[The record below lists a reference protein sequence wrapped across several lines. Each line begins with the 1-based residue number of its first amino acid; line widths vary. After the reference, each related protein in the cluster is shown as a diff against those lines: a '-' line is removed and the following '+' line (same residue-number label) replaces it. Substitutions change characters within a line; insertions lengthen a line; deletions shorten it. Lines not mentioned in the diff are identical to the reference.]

1 MKKILVMACMMFGST
16 LATNA
21 TGSKMATKAPGDK
34 SSNTLASS
42 RAKHLSDQMIR
53 GLQLNNYQSGKIR
66 EINLKVAEQI
76 TAIEEN
82 HAGNQ
87 AQIDALSKEV
97 YAERDRFLEN
107 VLSTVQY
114 NDYFGHRKAYT
125 AMDKEYTAKLNGTDT
140 GGDAT
145 ATTTPGTGSNT
156 LSAN

>member
-1 MKKILVMACMMFGST
+1 MMFGST

-21 TGSKMATKAPGDK
+21 AGTKMAPKAPGDK
-34 SSNTLASS
+34 SSKTLASS

-76 TAIEEN
+76 TAIEEQ
-82 HAGNQ
+82 HAGDQ
-87 AQIDALSKEV
+87 AKIDALSQKV

-114 NDYFGHRKAYT
+114 NDYFGHRKEYT
-125 AMDKEYTAKLNGTDT
+125 AMDKEFAANANQEESTE
-140 GGDAT
+140 DAT
-145 ATTTPGTGSNT
+145 ATTGART
-156 LSAN
+156 SAGAD

>member
-1 MKKILVMACMMFGST
+1 MKKVLIMACMMFGST

-21 TGSKMATKAPGDK
+21 TGTKMAPKAPGDK
-34 SSNTLASS
+34 TSKILASS

-82 HAGNQ
+82 HAGDQ
-87 AQIDALSKEV
+87 AKIDALSKEV
-97 YAERDRFLEN
+97 YAERDMFLEN

-114 NDYFGHRKAYT
+114 NDYFGHRKSYT
-125 AMDKEYTAKLNGTDT
+125 AMDKEFTANLINQGENNNPTANTGT
-140 GGDAT
+140 GG
-145 ATTTPGTGSNT
+145 N
-156 LSAN
+156 SAGAL

>member
-1 MKKILVMACMMFGST
+1 MFGST

-21 TGSKMATKAPGDK
+21 TGTKMATKAPGDK
-34 SSNTLASS
+34 SSKTLASS

-82 HAGNQ
+82 HAGDQ
-87 AQIDALSKEV
+87 AKIDALSKEV
-97 YAERDRFLEN
+97 YSQRDRFLEN

-125 AMDKEYTAKLNGTDT
+125 AMDKEYTASLNETENNGDT
-140 GGDAT
+140 S
-145 ATTTPGTGSNT
+145 ATTTSGTGANSF
-156 LSAN
+156 SAN